1 MYYFIGIQG
10 TGMSALAVILKQL
23 GYNVKGSDVD
33 KTFFTKKELIKNN
46 IEVLVYNENNITK
59 DLIII
64 KGASITSDNVELKK
78 AKELNLEI
86 IEYEEM
92 LGRLTKEYK
101 TICIAG
107 CHGKTTTTA
116 MTSLILD
123 KTIGTNY
130 LIGDGSGHGDKN
142 NEFFTLES
150 CEYRR
155 HFMSYLPYYAV
166 VLNVDLDHVDFFKDI
181 NDIIETYQEFAN
193 KAVKMVI
200 ACGDDENTKKMKLT
214 KPVIY
219 FGTEKN
225 NDVRATN
232 IEYHKEGTSFDVTI
246 NNKFYEHF
254 DLPIFALHQVLDALA
269 AITISYLEKIPSKE
283 VASIL
288 KTFKGAK
295 RRFTETI
302 AGDSIIIDDY
312 AHHPNEVKAT
322 INAAKQKYEG
332 KQIIAIFQP
341 HTFTRTKEFAND
353 LVNVFKEVTAAY
365 IMDIHPAR
373 EKQEDYPD
381 ITKDIIL
388 KHLQNG
394 YPLKIDEAN
403 KLEKYN
409 NAVFLF
415 MSPNDISKLEDD
427 LKEVKEKSFT
437 EKK

>member
-10 TGMSALAVILKQL
+10 TGMSALAIILKQL

-33 KTFFTKKELIKNN
+33 KSFFTKKELIKNN
-46 IEVLVYNENNITK
+46 IEIFVYNEKNITK
-59 DLIII
+59 DLTII
-64 KGASITSDNVELKK
+64 KGASITEDNVELKK
-78 AKELNLEI
+78 ARELNLEI

-92 LGRLTKEYK
+92 LGKLTKEYK

-123 KTIGTNY
+123 QTIGTNY
-130 LIGDGSGHGDKN
+130 LIGDGTGHANKD

-155 HFMSYLPYYAV
+155 HFLSYTPYYAV
-166 VLNVDLDHVDFFKDI
+166 ILNIDLDHIDYFKDI
-181 NDIIETYQEFAN
+181 NDIIDAYQEFSNSAT
-193 KAVKMVI
+193 KMVV

-219 FGTEKN
+219 FGIEKN

-232 IEYHKEGTSFDVTI
+232 IEYNKNGTSFDVII
-246 NNKFYEHF
+246 NDNLYEHF

-269 AITISYLEKIPSKE
+269 AITIAYLEKIPSKE
-283 VASIL
+283 VANIL

-322 INAAKQKYEG
+322 INAAKQKYPD
-332 KQIIAIFQP
+332 KQIITIFQP
-341 HTFTRTKEFAND
+341 HTFTRTKEFAKE
-353 LVNVFKEVTAAY
+353 LANVFKEVNAAY

-373 EKQEDYPD
+373 EKQIDYPD

-388 KHLQNG
+388 KDLPNG
-394 YPLKIDEAN
+394 YSLRIDEAN
-403 KLEKYN
+403 KLAKHN

-427 LKEVKEKSFT
+427 LKELKEKSFT
-437 EKK
+437 

>member
-10 TGMSALAVILKQL
+10 AGMSALAIILKQL

-33 KTFFTKKELIKNN
+33 KHFFTEKELIKNN
-46 IEVLVYNENNITK
+46 IEVLAYNEKNITK
-59 DLIII
+59 GLTII
-64 KGASITSDNVELKK
+64 KGSSITEDNIELKK
-78 AKELNLEI
+78 AKALNLEI

-92 LGRLTKEYK
+92 LGRLTRKYK

-116 MTSLILD
+116 MTSLVLD

-130 LIGDGSGHGDKN
+130 LIGDGTGHGSKG

-155 HFMSYLPYYAV
+155 HFLSYTPYYAV
-166 VLNVDLDHVDFFKDI
+166 ILNIDLDHVDYFKDI
-181 NDIIETYQEFAN
+181 NDIIETYQEFSN
-193 KAVKMVI
+193 STTKMVI
-200 ACGDDENTKKMKLT
+200 ACGDDENTRKMKLT

-219 FGTEKN
+219 FGIGEN
-225 NDVRATN
+225 NDVRAIN
-232 IEYHKEGTSFDVTI
+232 IKYDEKGTSFDVTI
-246 NNKFYEHF
+246 KEKMYGHF
-254 DLPIFALHQVLDALA
+254 ELPIFAIHQVLDALA
-269 AITISYLEKIPSKE
+269 TITICYLEKIPSND
-283 VASIL
+283 VVSIL

-302 AGDSIIIDDY
+302 AVDSIIIDDY

-322 INAAKQKYEG
+322 INAAKQKYPN

-341 HTFTRTKEFAND
+341 HTFTRTKEFAKD
-353 LVNVFKEVTAAY
+353 LVNVFKEVDAAY

-373 EKQEDYPD
+373 ESQEDYPD
-381 ITKDIIL
+381 ITKDIIINDL
-388 KHLQNG
+388 PNG
-394 YPLKIDEAN
+394 YPLQMNEAK
-403 KLEKYN
+403 KLAKHD
-409 NAVFLF
+409 NAVFLC

-427 LKEVKEKSFT
+427 LKELKEKSFT
-437 EKK
+437 KKK